1 MNIKIYS
8 TVLAMTLF
16 LAACSETTVNS
27 EAEGELLMQLSREWS
42 TLISSGDLESG
53 MNFWSDDAV
62 MLPPDLPLLD
72 GKDSIRAYVEGAA
85 KIPGFSIRWEPISAH
100 ISLGGD
106 MAYLIENNVIEFD
119 DAEGNKV
126 VSHGKVIT
134 VWRKDVQGDW
144 KNVVDIWN
152 AAPPPAE

>member
-16 LAACSETTVNS
+16 LAACSETTVNR

-72 GKDSIRAYVEGAA
+72 GKDSIRVYVEGAA

-119 DAEGNKV
+119 DDEGNKV